1 MEKLL
6 NKDEPSIK
14 NFNGNR
20 PAEWRLPPLSELVN
34 DLSTKPRS
42 SLNPIGLL
50 DNSDNQSFHPQR
62 TSIPTDSID
71 HSNPIAEINLLPKDG
86 CLSKDTPTSKQKI
99 GSEYSSYGSDS
110 VFQKKKRQISIPKK
124 NSMPPINQGRDFH
137 NSSFDEKY
145 SDPKRNSL
153 GSYSLNSKDS
163 INKDINDFTN
173 EEYINDS
180 YSDNEL
186 SEDANSQKKP
196 KNSNL
201 NQFKK
206 YSCNICFASFS
217 RQHNLKSHTLT
228 HSTERPFICDICSK
242 SFRRQHDLKRHK
254 KLHTGERPHTCPT
267 CGRGFAR
274 LDALNRHMRAESL
287 QSCSGIPRRGRFMNV
302 HINQGFSL
310 NYQKNLSRNSIS
322 ILNPSSGKHLTSKY
336 INKAVEANPENLRR
350 ASTSIIMFDTTKSN
364 DSLFSASNRYN
375 FTPPSLTRNKNFAN
389 NGSESLQGQATE
401 YSTNG
406 FPRYPENRPTNS
418 SINLNDD
425 NPNTYGIYIN
435 QRFNYQPRRSVTEAA
450 PSNLS
455 DRFSTTKTSTT
466 STNKIQTQHFQDHST
481 LNRPSSPNVQVVD
494 SKMPYNSLSIK
505 NNQPK
510 NRLVNLRVQEYSPLG
525 LGRRHSLATMS
536 KNSIKPDSS
545 HSHGSWRTSR
555 NSISQYD
562 NSSTHPL
569 SYSRETNQETW
580 NKTKEPNTPSTSDS
594 YKPNATTNFSY
605 LLNPPKPIIPSY
617 SNLHTYS
624 ANQRQSFND
633 NLSSSYK
640 PQSSMQNTTYN
651 ITTPISSLQ
660 NNKQARNQSTPVIS
674 NKNLEQENLL
684 LKHELDRLKSNNL
697 HYQISHLEN
706 TINELTK
713 ENKQLNKKILVYECD
728 SIDNN
733 GNNSTI

>member
-6 NKDEPSIK
+6 NKDEPSMK
-14 NFNGNR
+14 NFNSHKH
-20 PAEWRLPPLSELVN
+20 AEWRLPPLSELVN
-34 DLSTKPRS
+34 DLSSKPRS
-42 SLNPIGLL
+42 SLHPINLL
-50 DNSDNQSFHPQR
+50 GTSDKNSFQPQK
-62 TSIPTDSID
+62 SYIPSDSID
-71 HSNPIAEINLLPKDG
+71 HSNSMAEINLLPKDER
-86 CLSKDTPTSKQKI
+86 LSKDSPTSAQNMELEI
-99 GSEYSSYGSDS
+99 SSYGSDS
-110 VFQKKKRQISIPKK
+110 VFQTKKLQNSIPKK
-124 NSMPPINQGRDFH
+124 NSMPPLKHPRDFH

-145 SDPKRNSL
+145 SDSKRNSL
-153 GSYSLNSKDS
+153 ESYSLNSKDS
-163 INKDINDFTN
+163 INKDLTDFSHDK
-173 EEYINDS
+173 YINDS

-186 SEDANSQKKP
+186 SGDASNQQKP

-206 YSCNICFASFS
+206 YSCNICYASFS

-228 HSTERPFICDICSK
+228 HSTERPFICDICMK

-322 ILNPSSGKHLTSKY
+322 ILNPSSGKHLASKY

-350 ASTSIIMFDTTKSN
+350 ASTSILMFDTTKNN
-364 DSLFSASNRYN
+364 DNLRRASDRYD
-375 FTPPSLTRNKNFAN
+375 FAPPSLVRKKNFSK
-389 NGSESLQGQATE
+389 NGSTSLQGQNSG
-401 YSTNG
+401 YSSNG
-406 FPRYPENRPTNS
+406 SSNSAENHPS
-418 SINLNDD
+418 SSNVTHNDPNLHN
-425 NPNTYGIYIN
+425 YGIYIN

-455 DRFSTTKTSTT
+455 DRFHASKTPTT
-466 STNKIQTQHFQDHST
+466 STNEIQSQHFQDRSG
-481 LNRPSSPNVQVVD
+481 LNKPTSPNVQVFD
-494 SKMPYNSLSIK
+494 SKIPYNNLSIK

-510 NRLVNLRVQEYSPLG
+510 SRLTNLRVQEYSPLG
-525 LGRRHSLATMS
+525 LGRRHSLATIS
-536 KNSIKPDSS
+536 KTSIKPDSS
-545 HSHGSWRTSR
+545 LSHGSWGTSR

-569 SYSRETNQETW
+569 SYSRETNQESW
-580 NKTKEPNTPSTSDS
+580 NKTQESNTPNASDS
-594 YKPNATTNFSY
+594 YKPNTTSNFSY
-605 LLNPPKPIIPSY
+605 LLNSPKPLISNY
-617 SNLHTYS
+617 SNLHNYS
-624 ANQRQSFND
+624 ANQRQNFND
-633 NLSSSYK
+633 NFSSSYK
-640 PQSSMQNTTYN
+640 PQSSSKNTTYN

-660 NNKQARNQSTPVIS
+660 NNQQVRKQSIPTTT

-697 HYQISHLEN
+697 HNQISHLEN
-706 TINELTK
+706 TISELTK
-713 ENKQLNKKILVYECD
+713 ENKQLNKKILVYEGD

-733 GNNSTI
+733 GNDSTI